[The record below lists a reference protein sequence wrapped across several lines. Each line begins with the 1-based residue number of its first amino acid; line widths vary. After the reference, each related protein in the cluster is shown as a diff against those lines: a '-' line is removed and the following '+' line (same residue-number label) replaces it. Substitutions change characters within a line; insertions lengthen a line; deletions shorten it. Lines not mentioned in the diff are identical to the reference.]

1 MLKDDIDLMVSL
13 IRESTY
19 GGEYARA
26 MGRIKDFVEAQNTA
40 HNSAMLEIALVLR
53 SCLEGRGVGCPLRDN
68 KYTAQRLDAVIAQLQ
83 Q

>member
-40 HNSAMLEIALVLR
+40 HNKQITPFRCPQCGKEHFPKQVY
-53 SCLEGRGVGCPLRDN
+53 CDECCEGM
-68 KYTAQRLDAVIAQLQ
+68 
-83 Q
+83 

>member
-40 HNSAMLEIALVLR
+40 HNKQKLSCSVCGKREGTVLL
-53 SCLEGRGVGCPLRDN
+53 C
-68 KYTAQRLDAVIAQLQ
+68 AVCNDMRVHGIE
-83 Q
+83 

>member
-1 MLKDDIDLMVSL
+1 MQKFRNLKSDVPDN
-13 IRESTY
+13 REL
-19 GGEYARA
+19 A
-26 MGRIKDFVEAQNTA
+26 IKVNEIIELVEAQNTA